1 MISAAGHGALITL
14 AYAGLP
20 VLFEPPPVANIPI
33 TVEIVT
39 IAEATA
45 APRPEPKPETLKT
58 EPEPT
63 PEPEPVVAEAP
74 PELRPPPPLEQRPE
88 PPVALAALDPEPEP
102 DPAPPPKRKPAPEP
116 AVNKAPP
123 KPRIKP
129 KIKARLAFDAD
140 RIAALLD
147 KKEEEL
153 PPPKPLVEAEPPLDE
168 RPAARISNISDRLT
182 LSELD
187 AIRAQI
193 QRCWSVP
200 GGARDGHELIVTI
213 RIYLN
218 PDGSLNRSP
227 EVADA
232 SGMADPYYRTMAE
245 SAVRAVRKCEP
256 LRVPSTKYEDWR
268 QIEMTFN
275 PREMLGG

>member
-20 VLFEPPPVANIPI
+20 VLFEPAPVANIPI

-39 IAEATA
+39 IAEETA
-45 APRPEPKPETLKT
+45 APRPEPK
-58 EPEPT
+58 PEPT

-74 PELRPPPPLEQRPE
+74 PEPEPPPPSPPPPPEQRPE
-88 PPVALAALDPEPEP
+88 TPIALAALDPEP
-102 DPAPPPKRKPAPEP
+102 APPPERKPAPEP

-129 KIKARLAFDAD
+129 KKKLRLAFDAD

-147 KKEEEL
+147 KEEEE
-153 PPPKPLVEAEPPLDE
+153 PQPPKPLVEVEPPPDE
-168 RPAARISNISDRLT
+168 RPTARISNISDRLT

-187 AIRAQI
+187 AIKAQI

-218 PDGSLNRSP
+218 PDGSLMRPP
-227 EVADA
+227 EIADA

-268 QIEMTFN
+268 EIVLTFN